1 PLQLG
6 VPLAAPLPPFHAG
19 RQLRLHRLLRGGR
32 VEAHGAL
39 VAALPERP
47 AGGLGGLG
55 GFEEQVEEVLQGGY
69 LVPGRHLDDVRTG
82 ALVLPGAGPE
92 ADDDQSPDQVG
103 MAQRQRLRNA
113 AAERKAE
120 DVDRARPSA
129 LTKVAA
135 WSASASMVS
144 GVSPLEL

>member
-1 PLQLG
+1 G
-6 VPLAAPLPPFHAG
+6 
-19 RQLRLHRLLRGGR
+19 
-32 VEAHGAL
+32 
-39 VAALPERP
+39 
-47 AGGLGGLG
+47 
-55 GFEEQVEEVLQGGY
+55 
-69 LVPGRHLDDVRTG
+69 HLDDVRTG

-144 GVSPLEL
+144 GVSPLELAIPALLNRMTGRLAASPSVTAGSQWSRPPRKCCRNSSGVPASVPNRR